1 MPDIKQFT
9 VEQAN
14 ATLPLVKRIVE
25 DIVLQHRIWREKILE
40 IDLVASTGR
49 VSDVAQTERLEHE
62 AQAIAREIDAF
73 RRELD
78 SLGILLKDPR
88 LGLIDFPSTIGA
100 RPVLLCW
107 RLGEAEVQY
116 WHDVNTGFAGRQ
128 PLVPESV
135 G

>member
-1 MPDIKQFT
+1 MKQFT

-14 ATLPLVKRIVE
+14 ATLPLVRRIVD

-49 VSDVAQTERLEHE
+49 GTDVAQTERLEHE

-78 SLGILLKDPR
+78 SLGIILKDPR
-88 LGLIDFPSTIGA
+88 LGLIDFPSTIGV

-107 RLGEAEVQY
+107 RHGEPEVQF
-116 WHDVNTGFAGRQ
+116 WHDVDAGFASRQ

>member
-1 MPDIKQFT
+1 MKQFT

-14 ATLPLVKRIVE
+14 ATLPLVRRIVE
-25 DIVLQHRIWREKILE
+25 DIVAQHRVWREKILE
-40 IDLVASTGR
+40 IDLVASAGR
-49 VSDVAQTERLEHE
+49 ASDAAQTERLERE
-62 AQAIAREIDAF
+62 AQGVAREIENC

-78 SLGILLKDPR
+78 ELGIQLKDPR
-88 LGLIDFPSTIGA
+88 LGLIDFASTMGD

-107 RLGEAEVQY
+107 RLGEPEVRF
-116 WHDVNTGFAGRQ
+116 WHDPDSGYAGRQ